1 METEFFMSAAKHKV
15 KSRKDEYIQVL
26 RGCAMASVVLIHCLP
41 RADWVLFLRPFLN
54 FAVAMFLF
62 LSGLLTP
69 PDKCVDLSGFYKRR
83 IGKILMPYVF
93 WSCVYLIVARQI
105 DPVAIIKSLCLGTA
119 SAQMYYLLVYAQMVL
134 LTPLVYKVLDGK
146 YGWLL
151 WLVTPVTLIIREIAV
166 WRGIGMTA
174 IFSVFFGSWLIYYM
188 LGLRWRA
195 IAKNFNHLWLAVC
208 AMIVALALQTVSAW
222 CWNKS
227 GDFSVAV
234 SQLKVTAMITSLSVI
249 VFSMQIPSLVRTK
262 VSQCSLIVLI
272 GDCSYGVYL
281 CHLLI
286 LTCICNACELAG
298 VPVAGIGGA
307 LLLWVLTLTISTVIV
322 WICRRVLPMS
332 LQRIIGFE

>member
-1 METEFFMSAAKHKV
+1 MCVLDCCASNR
-15 KSRKDEYIQVL
+15 SCCNYQV
-26 RGCAMASVVLIHCLP
+26 SVLGHCIG
-41 RADWVLFLRPFLN
+41 ANVLFACICTDG
-54 FAVAMFLF
+54 FA
-62 LSGLLTP
+62 S
-69 PDKCVDLSGFYKRR
+69 
-83 IGKILMPYVF
+83 
-93 WSCVYLIVARQI
+93 
-105 DPVAIIKSLCLGTA
+105 
-119 SAQMYYLLVYAQMVL
+119 
-134 LTPLVYKVLDGK
+134 PLVYKVLDGK

-166 WRGIGMTA
+166 WRGMGMTA